1 MDDGFRMLR
10 IVLII
15 TTVLLTSCAN
25 IPKQTNVECKPPCAI
40 RFATYNIYWQN
51 ASKGK
56 CNPDS
61 ITKIIHDIN
70 PDILVLQETY
80 CFTENKLDRT
90 FKHLYPYRYFRHCN
104 DKAQEDG
111 LGILS
116 KYPIVKSY
124 FFPPIYGWFPGC
136 IFIIKTPKGYVQVL
150 NVHLNPKLISH
161 NSIGFLGEALWIT
174 PAKRW
179 REINYYYHYLNPRL
193 PVIVA
198 GDFNENDNGAAAI
211 YLREHG
217 LRDLLFEK
225 IPYSVKTWHW
235 RFGPFKLTGR
245 YDRIYTTASIRSCR
259 CQVLQRGYSDH
270 YPVMLDIE
278 SF

>member
-10 IVLII
+10 ILLII
-15 TTVLLTSCAN
+15 TTLLLTACASLS
-25 IPKQTNVECKPPCAI
+25 KQTTLVSKPPCSI
-40 RFATYNIYWQN
+40 RFATYNLYWQN
-51 ASKGK
+51 ASKSK

-61 ITKIIHDIN
+61 VAKIIQNIN
-70 PDILVLQETY
+70 ADILVLQETF
-80 CFTENKLDRT
+80 CFTETKLDRT
-90 FKHLYPYRYFRHCN
+90 FKSVYPYRYFRHCH
-104 DKAQEDG
+104 DKAHEDG

-116 KYPIVKSY
+116 KYPIIKSY
-124 FFPPIYGWFPGC
+124 FFPPVYGWFPGW

-150 NVHLNPKLISH
+150 NVHLNPKLISDD
-161 NSIGFLGEALWIT
+161 NIGFLCEALWVT

-179 REINYYYHYLNPRL
+179 REINYYYRYLNPCL
-193 PVIVA
+193 PTIVA

-217 LRDLLFEK
+217 FRDLLFA

-235 RFGPFKLTGR
+235 SFGPFTLTGR
-245 YDRIYTTASIRSCR
+245 YDRIYTSPTIRSCR

-270 YPVMLDIE
+270 YPVVLDIN